1 MKSGSGSGRWEN
13 KYFSSSELLDLSS
26 KDLYRLK
33 NINGTILLFPISF
46 FHSFSLSL
54 FLSFFLS
61 FVFFLSFFCFFCWTR
76 FWWAPLYAR
85 SLFMGEEI
93 HRTFI
98 NVYFWAQVKDKRS
111 ISWSSGTSALVLQL
125 PREPP
130 FCWISLDF
138 FRTCGGSICLVVAHE
153 FTSED
158 FLETQEKEIWN
169 DSFGDSEGYG
179 KSALNLDTVL
189 W

>member
-1 MKSGSGSGRWEN
+1 MKSGSGADDERVNIFPLQSCLIFHQRTFTAWRISMGQFFFFR
-13 KYFSSSELLDLSS
+13 FLSF
-26 KDLYRLK
+26 
-33 NINGTILLFPISF
+33 IL
-46 FHSFSLSL
+46 SLS
-54 FLSFFLS
+54 LSFFLS
-61 FVFFLSFFCFFCWTR
+61 FVFVLSFFCFFCWTR
-76 FWWAPLYAR
+76 LWWAPLYAR

-111 ISWSSGTSALVLQL
+111 ISSSSGTSALVLQL

-138 FRTCGGSICLVVAHE
+138 FLTCGGSICLVVAHE